1 MRGGWFMGR
10 RKFDRNFK
18 LAAVKL
24 VVHDEMPVSEV
35 AKQLDI
41 HYNSLYRWICEY
53 EEYGESAFPGH
64 GCALYNYQY
73 EINKLKNE
81 NKHLQEELELLKKFR
96 AFLKKKNV

>member
-1 MRGGWFMGR
+1 MPR

-24 VVHDEMPVSEV
+24 IVVDELPVAQV
-35 AKQLDI
+35 AKELDI
-41 HYNSLYRWICEY
+41 HYNSLYRRLHEY
-53 EEYGESAFPGH
+53 EDYGESAFSGS

-73 EINKLKNE
+73 EINKLKRE
-81 NKHLQEELELLKKFR
+81 NKYLQEELELLKKFL

>member
-1 MRGGWFMGR
+1 MKGEWFMAR

-24 VVHDEMPVSEV
+24 IVHDEMPVSEV

-41 HYNSLYRWICEY
+41 HYNSLYRWIREY

-64 GCALYNYQY
+64 GYALYNYQY
-73 EINKLKNE
+73 ELNKLKNE

>member
-1 MRGGWFMGR
+1 MAR
-10 RKFDRNFK
+10 RKFERNFK

-24 VVHDEMPVSEV
+24 VVNDELPVSEV
-35 AKQLDI
+35 VKQLDI
-41 HYNSLYRWICEY
+41 HYNSLYRWIREY
-53 EEYGESAFPGH
+53 EDYGESAFPGH